1 MEQTYF
7 RPENLNFINN
17 TVLAV
22 LENKMPK
29 NTIDK
34 KGVNNIIL
42 NNMKTIARNVDNNKI
57 NQSNYKKV
65 LEQINKLAIQ
75 TTLKQ
80 IGMKEK
86 SNVSAVQFQRD
97 NDLRMFSKI
106 NPYGDKQQA
115 VVSVERPMIS
125 AGSKDISQ
133 SYDTLM
139 AEREKLDSMI
149 GVRKPPTYNSPSMNT
164 PSMNSP
170 AMNLGSDEFG
180 SVDNNDSFSDI
191 SAFNSTIT
199 NGVNLTDNN
208 FESFEQRLRRIESER
223 NTVITPNEQATQEF
237 KRLTT
242 QQDTMDN
249 STLDQRF
256 RQEHENRNNDTQFS
270 QPTQVSQLQ
279 QPSQVAYNPNYS
291 EPKHVTFSEPL
302 ITEPKEPSIVIG
314 KSIDDYTLI
323 LNNIINKEKIIDEK
337 LRDLEI
343 REKNFLELQIK
354 KKDIKS
360 LFNFNFQH
368 IIIDTKSFD
377 NTSLNAYVYNFN
389 IPLRNVTRIQ
399 ILNIS
404 IPILNYN
411 IGNKQYFEYYIEDQ
425 EHSIHVPRGNYNI
438 NQLLEL
444 INNRTTDEFKLK
456 LNPITDCIFVD
467 TKLQMQIKKNLV
479 SKKLGL
485 DASTIGTR
493 PYDLRIINYLSFY
506 IKNIFQEK
514 TICRV
519 NPYNFTPIDIIFNE
533 PLELDRLEIEFRDN
547 DNIIIDFEGRHH
559 IIEMRVFNEIK

>member
-115 VVSVERPMIS
+115 VVSVERPMI
-125 AGSKDISQ
+125 ATGSKDISQ

-149 GVRKPPTYNSPSMNT
+149 GVRKPPTYNSPSINT

-170 AMNLGSDEFG
+170 MISGDFT

-191 SAFNSTIT
+191 SAFNDTIT
-199 NGVNLTDNN
+199 NGVNFTDNN

-242 QQDTMDN
+242 QQDTIDN
-249 STLDQRF
+249 SSLEERF
-256 RQEHENRNNDTQFS
+256 RQEHSNRNNVSFNEQITQP
-270 QPTQVSQLQ
+270 QMNIQQL
-279 QPSQVAYNPNYS
+279 NP
-291 EPKHVTFSEPL
+291 EKHVTFSEPL
-302 ITEPKEPSIVIG
+302 ITEPQEPSVVIG

-323 LNNIINKEKIIDEK
+323 LNNIIGKERIIDEK
-337 LRDLEI
+337 LKDLEI

-389 IPLRNVTRIQ
+389 IPLRNVSRIQ

-485 DASTIGTR
+485 DASIIGTR

-519 NPYNFTPIDIIFNE
+519 NPHNFTPIDIIFNE

-547 DNIIIDFEGRHH
+547 DNNIIDFEGRHH
-559 IIEMRVFNEIK
+559 IIEMRVFNEVK